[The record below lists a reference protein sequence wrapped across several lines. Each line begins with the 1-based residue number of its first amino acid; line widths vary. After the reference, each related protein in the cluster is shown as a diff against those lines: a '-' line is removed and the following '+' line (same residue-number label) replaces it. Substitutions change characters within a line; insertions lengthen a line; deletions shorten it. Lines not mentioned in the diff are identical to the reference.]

1 MERRQ
6 VPPLLPPPNWTRPN
20 GKLEQRKRRLYLIA
34 SLVAFPSI
42 YYVWQSYG
50 DTQPFIH
57 YVYPFFMA
65 AALLWIVGL
74 IWRRIPLIWTERFV
88 LITIALLLLV
98 RFVYY
103 FYVENPARAWKEI
116 ESIAGAIVILIIISY
131 LVLSHQLAIRLT
143 LIYVALTV
151 VLGVA
156 RLSGSQRELLPDFI
170 RLETRLIVTALLTFI
185 LAKVK
190 DDLLVAQQEADYWE
204 RQANVDHLTQLP
216 NRRMISSLIEQY
228 IHAKKPFAIL
238 LIDVDDFKCFN
249 DTYGHDVGDLLLRRI
264 AYALK
269 TNLRATDFAARWGGE
284 EFLVLASET
293 NASHASELAERLRS
307 EVQKVE
313 LDENLIS
320 ISIGGTLF
328 TPQDDLESLLKR
340 ADNALYQAK
349 NQGRNCVCWE
359 YG

>member
-6 VPPLLPPPNWTRPN
+6 VPHLLPPPNWTRLN

-42 YYVWQSYG
+42 YYVWRSYG

-57 YVYPFFMA
+57 YVYPFLMA
-65 AALLWIVGL
+65 TALLWMAGL
-74 IWRRIPLIWTERFV
+74 IWRRIPLVWVERFV
-88 LITIALLLLV
+88 LITVALFLFV
-98 RFVYY
+98 RFAYY
-103 FYVENPARAWKEI
+103 FYIENPALAWKEI
-116 ESIAGAIVILIIISY
+116 DSIAGAMIILFILSY
-131 LVLSHQLAIRLT
+131 IMLPHQLAFRLT
-143 LIYVALTV
+143 LIYASVTAM
-151 VLGVA
+151 LGVA
-156 RLSGSQRELLPDFI
+156 RLAGNERELLPDFI

-216 NRRMISSLIEQY
+216 NRRMISSLIERY

-249 DTYGHDVGDLLLRRI
+249 DTYGHDVGDLLLRRL
-264 AYALK
+264 AYALR

-284 EFLVLASET
+284 EFLVLASEAT
-293 NASHASELAERLRS
+293 ASHARELAERLRS

-313 LDENLIS
+313 FDEDLIT
-320 ISIGGTLF
+320 ISIGGTLS

-349 NQGRNCVCWE
+349 QQGRNCVCWE